1 MAARQ
6 QQQRLLAQQT
16 NSQTPDNKTSAKVT
30 DTPKSIS
37 RLNGARQL
45 FPETDV
51 GDSSVSSTTQ
61 MTNSSCK
68 GRREPPQPPPP
79 PLAPLSGNNKNKQ
92 ARIDNEDSD
101 STGNNSLA
109 SSTGL
114 GNIGISSTE
123 EGDNSLTS
131 FEGLLNGVPTVE
143 NNLSLND
150 DSNSKESLKSVN
162 TGISRNKP
170 LMLADLLEKKVE
182 KELPLLNGT
191 ISKELRIGDKGLELV
206 ENHIEKALNKELSKG
221 EVQETEGKEQIEPEV
236 KQGVKRPSTDEIVES
251 ECKKPH
257 LSVINGSA
265 SADSPAPESVSSSN
279 GDEGPTTVSTAAAKL
294 FADMA
299 ADILEDEDE
308 EELMQQQS
316 TATEEGVVQMA
327 QNNTMQQIIVDNN
340 QQVLMTQPRQLIV
353 SQTQIPQQNQVVL
366 PAGAQLKT
374 QSGQTVIVQNS
385 GQQRTPVVLQ
395 QANTGQILLSQGQ
408 VQLLT
413 STTQP
418 GQYVLQTGGSQN
430 AAYMV
435 AQPQAAVV
443 HGQPQT
449 VLVAQTSQQQGTG
462 TKTIIILQQQPT
474 ASTATHHQKVMVTP
488 QGQQVVVTQ
497 MPRPI
502 MQQPTVT
509 NNVVT
514 TSTVIKT
521 AGTAVVTQSNG
532 AGMEKKVE
540 EVKMVVRPKIIRDLT
555 TPFVCEWGDCQ
566 M

>member
-1 MAARQ
+1 M
-6 QQQRLLAQQT
+6 
-16 NSQTPDNKTSAKVT
+16 
-30 DTPKSIS
+30 
-37 RLNGARQL
+37 
-45 FPETDV
+45 
-51 GDSSVSSTTQ
+51 
-61 MTNSSCK
+61 
-68 GRREPPQPPPP
+68 
-79 PLAPLSGNNKNKQ
+79 APLSGNNRTKQ

-143 NNLSLND
+143 NTLSLND
-150 DSNSKESLKSVN
+150 DSNSKESLKSVP
-162 TGISRNKP
+162 GAISRNKP

-182 KELPLLNGT
+182 KELPMLNGA

-206 ENHIEKALNKELSKG
+206 ENHIEKALSRSDTTQQELEGSKAPTDG
-221 EVQETEGKEQIEPEV
+221 DV
-236 KQGVKRPSTDEIVES
+236 KQGVKRPSTEEIADT

-257 LSVINGSA
+257 LSAVNGSA
-265 SADSPAPESVSSSN
+265 SADSPAPESVTSSN

-294 FADMA
+294 FADIA

-308 EELMQQQS
+308 EELMQQQ
-316 TATEEGVVQMA
+316 TAAEQETAMQIA
-327 QNNTMQQIIVDNN
+327 QNNAVQQIIVDNS
-340 QQVLMTQPRQLIV
+340 QQMLVTQPRQLIM
-353 SQTQIPQQNQVVL
+353 SQPQNQMVL
-366 PAGAQLKT
+366 PHLKT

-385 GQQRTPVVLQ
+385 GQQRTPMVLQ

-413 STTQP
+413 SGAQP
-418 GQYVLQTGGSQN
+418 GQYVLQTGGGQN
-430 AAYMV
+430 AAYVM
-435 AQPQAAVV
+435 AQPQTAVV

-462 TKTIIILQQQPT
+462 TKTIIILQQQPAT
-474 ASTATHHQKVMVTP
+474 AQATHHQKVMVTP

-502 MQQPTVT
+502 MQQPTVS
-509 NNVVT
+509 NNVVVT

-521 AGTAVVTQSNG
+521 AGAAATAVVSQSGG
-532 AGMEKKVE
+532 AAAVEKKAE
-540 EVKMVVRPKIIRDLT
+540 EVKVVVRPRIVRDLT
-555 TPFVCEWGDCQ
+555 TPFVCEWGECQ